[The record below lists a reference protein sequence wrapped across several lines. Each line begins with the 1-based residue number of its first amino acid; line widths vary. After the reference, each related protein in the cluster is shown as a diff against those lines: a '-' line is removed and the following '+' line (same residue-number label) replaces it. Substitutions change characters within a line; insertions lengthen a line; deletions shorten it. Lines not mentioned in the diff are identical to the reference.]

1 MRFYHWLT
9 ALLFPPKCVL
19 CGKLLEPQELDLC
32 KFCRMEAPVYPNR
45 KRNLQFLDSF
55 TAVWYYEENVRKSLL
70 RFKFY
75 GKRHYAKSYG
85 RFLAMAI
92 DKELR
97 DGYDLLTWIP
107 VSTLRRLR
115 RGYDQVELLAKAVG
129 QELGTT
135 PVPTLKKIRH
145 NRSQSGITSPAQRKA
160 NVLGVY
166 QCLSPELVRGKR
178 VLLLDDILTTGAT
191 ASEAARVLK
200 TMGAKEVHCAAMAAS
215 RKES

>member
-19 CGKLLEPQELDLC
+19 CGKLLESQELDLC

-107 VSTLRRLR
+107 VSTLRRLH
-115 RGYDQVELLAKAVG
+115 RGYDQVELLARAVG

-145 NRSQSGITSPAQRKA
+145 NRSQPGIPSPAQRKA